1 MATLTL
7 NKEFST
13 KNDAMQFI
21 AGRKMK
27 NNFNMQD
34 ITDDYNVIF
43 LQRGTASYTHKGKT
57 VVTGHNQI
65 FGDKVISLREKGAEF
80 VLDAN
85 KPVLIFVKILHA
97 NNKALTFY
105 KFHGKFNIA
114 SITTVTNPLDLTTF
128 TKVADNV
135 EL

>member
-1 MATLTL
+1 MATLKL

-34 ITDDYNVIF
+34 ITDKYNVIF

-57 VVTGHNQI
+57 VITGHNQI
-65 FGDKVISLREKGAEF
+65 FGDKVLSLREKGVEF
-80 VLDAN
+80 VLDPN
-85 KPVLIFVKILHA
+85 KPVLIFVKTLHG

-105 KFHGKFNIA
+105 RFHGVFKIA
-114 SITTVTNPLDLTTF
+114 GITTVTNPLDLTTF
-128 TKVADNV
+128 VKEADDV
-135 EL
+135 EI